1 MSDEREFYH
10 LQELDDAAA
19 DWTPEGGYDLYGN
32 AAGLDEYNAR
42 LIAVG
47 RPAVTMTE
55 YLAAIDPR
63 RGDGAE
69 ESND

>member
-55 YLAAIDPR
+55 YLQTINPR
-63 RGDGAE
+63 RDDGAKE
-69 ESND
+69 GAS